1 MTRRDA
7 AARARFLI
15 AMIFLA
21 SGGAK
26 LFPLAFE
33 VAAFARWGYPSWFMT
48 LTGVLEVAGA
58 IGVLIP
64 RLSALASLA
73 LAALMV
79 GALGTHLINAEWPMA
94 VAATAILSLCAWSGW
109 TRRAELRALLPGS

>member
-1 MTRRDA
+1 MTQREA
-7 AARARFLI
+7 ADHARYLI
-15 AMIFLA
+15 ALIFLA

-26 LFPLAFE
+26 LIPLAFE
-33 VAAFARWGYPSWFMT
+33 VAAFTRWGYPAWFMT

-73 LAALMV
+73 LAALMI
-79 GALGTHLINAEWPMA
+79 GALGTHLVNTEWPMA
-94 VAATAILSLCAWSGW
+94 IAATLILCLCAWSGW
-109 TRRAELRALLPGS
+109 ARREELRALVPDA